1 MLWKVS
7 LNTTKNNVRHRN
19 LFGKAG
25 GRRKR
30 NRRIAKIR
38 KTNVNKQRQIVAW
51 YCVPGTVDVLF
62 CIIPKGAQRGA
73 GHY

>member
-7 LNTTKNNVRHRN
+7 LSTNKNNVKHTY

-25 GRRKR
+25 EEKEEK
-30 NRRIAKIR
+30 NRRIAKIQ
-38 KTNVNKQRQIVAW
+38 KTNVNKQGQIVAW

-62 CIIPKGAQRGA
+62 
-73 GHY
+73 